1 MPAQPITWM
10 DGKGKGEWTDFMEG
24 KGKWYEAPMQG
35 DVPNFHEAPTSELM
49 DMLLSEPGGPA
60 NTQEAPDM
68 SAQPA
73 TPEDDSQA
81 TLPLPGD
88 VESQEEDDSQ
98 AAQERT
104 RVWFQ
109 EKGPGFRLGDGGLMT
124 SGCKK
129 KDSQEEIE
137 EMEGWWAWANAM
149 WAAKATQRQEDLAN
163 ARASERART
172 SQALGSSR
180 GQQWLG
186 QKRRPGSQRY
196 AMQGQVDKEKYVV
209 WACNDKDDFFHPLS
223 EEGSHALL

>member
-35 DVPNFHEAPTSELM
+35 DVANFLEAPTSELM
-49 DMLLSEPGGPA
+49 DMLLSETGGPA
-60 NTQEAPDM
+60 NRQEGADM
-68 SAQPA
+68 SAQPV

-109 EKGPGFRLGDGGLMT
+109 EKGPGFRLG
-124 SGCKK
+124 
-129 KDSQEEIE
+129 
-137 EMEGWWAWANAM
+137 
-149 WAAKATQRQEDLAN
+149 
-163 ARASERART
+163 
-172 SQALGSSR
+172 
-180 GQQWLG
+180 
-186 QKRRPGSQRY
+186 
-196 AMQGQVDKEKYVV
+196 VV
-209 WACNDKDDFFHPLS
+209 V
-223 EEGSHALL
+223 

>member
-35 DVPNFHEAPTSELM
+35 DVANFLEAPTSELM
-49 DMLLSEPGGPA
+49 DMLLSETGGPA
-60 NTQEAPDM
+60 NRQEGADM
-68 SAQPA
+68 SAQPV

-129 KDSQEEIE
+129 KGSQEEIE
-137 EMEGWWAWANAM
+137 EIEGWWAWANAM
-149 WAAKATQRQEDLAN
+149 WAAKATERQEDLAN
-163 ARASERART
+163 ARARR

-196 AMQGQVDKEKYVV
+196 AMQGQVDKEKYVL
-209 WACNDKDDFFHPLS
+209 WACMDKDDFFHPLS
-223 EEGSHALL
+223 EEGSHARL

>member
-68 SAQPA
+68 SAQPV

-137 EMEGWWAWANAM
+137 EIEGWWAWANAM
-149 WAAKATQRQEDLAN
+149 WAARATQRQEDLAN
-163 ARASERART
+163 ARASEMAAFQARPP
-172 SQALGSSR
+172 GSSQR
-180 GQQWLG
+180 FMAW
-186 QKRRPGSQRY
+186 PGQRY
-196 AMQGQVDKEKYVV
+196 ERQGDVHKEKYVL
-209 WACNDKDDFFHPLS
+209 WACMDKDYFFHPMS
-223 EEGSHALL
+223 EEGSHARL

>member
-35 DVPNFHEAPTSELM
+35 DVANFLEAPTSELM
-49 DMLLSEPGGPA
+49 DMLLSETGGPA
-60 NTQEAPDM
+60 NRQEGADM
-68 SAQPA
+68 SAQPV

-98 AAQERT
+98 AA
-104 RVWFQ
+104 
-109 EKGPGFRLGDGGLMT
+109 RLGDGGLMT

-137 EMEGWWAWANAM
+137 EIKGWWAWANAM
-149 WAAKATQRQEDLAN
+149 WATKATERQEDLAN
-163 ARASERART
+163 ARARR

-223 EEGSHALL
+223 EEGSHARL